1 MRTIELRP
9 EHVRRLAVSC
19 QHLEGPCPPPGD
31 NSRMWEVLRT
41 LRCLQIDPI
50 DVVARSHLLVLRS
63 RLGIYDQQ
71 ELDDLLWKERRLFEY
86 WAHAASIVLAE
97 DFPLHQS
104 MMRGYL
110 VDERSASL
118 RKVADWFRSNT
129 ALRDSVL
136 ERLRA
141 AGPQRTDDFD
151 DHAGVAWQSSGW
163 SSGRNVDRM
172 LDILWTQGTIMVA
185 GRSGKRRLWDLSER
199 CLPSWVDRT
208 PLPET
213 DIVTR
218 AAEHSL
224 RALGAGRKRDIEQYF
239 VRSRYPGLADV
250 IARLVD
256 EGRFVP
262 VTLEDAPARERWYVH
277 ADRLPLVD
285 RILGGDWTP
294 RTTLLS
300 PFDNLICQ
308 RERTNRVWDFD
319 FRSEIYVPKA
329 KRRYG
334 YYVLPILHGDALIGR
349 VAPRLD
355 RTSGTL
361 TLEGVFAEPTAPT
374 GRDTAEAVGRAV
386 TDLAAFLGARRIA
399 PEGPIPAAWRE
410 TLLPVLAAH
419 G

>member
-1 MRTIELRP
+1 MRPIELRP
-9 EHVRRLAVSC
+9 QHARRLAISC
-19 QHLEGPCPPPGD
+19 QHLEGPWPSAGD
-31 NSRMWEVLRT
+31 HGRMWEVLRT
-41 LRCLQIDPI
+41 LRCLQLDPI
-50 DVVARSHLLVLRS
+50 DVVAHSHLLVLWS
-63 RLGIYDQQ
+63 RLGIYDRQ
-71 ELDDLLWKERRLFEY
+71 ELENLLWKERRLFEY
-86 WAHAASIVLAE
+86 WAHAASIVLTE
-97 DFPLHQS
+97 DYQLHQV

-110 VDERSASL
+110 VDEQSVTRQ
-118 RKVADWFRSNT
+118 KIADWFQANT

-136 ERLRA
+136 ERLRDT
-141 AGPQRTDDFD
+141 GPQRTDGFD
-151 DHAGVAWQSSGW
+151 DRAAVAWKSGGW

-172 LDILWTQGTIMVA
+172 LDILWTQGAIMVS

-199 CLPSWVDRT
+199 CLPTWVDRT

-224 RALGAGRKRDIEQYF
+224 RALGVARKKDIEQYF
-239 VRSRYPGLADV
+239 IRSRYPGLADV

-262 VTLEDAPARERWYVH
+262 VALEGASARERWYVH
-277 ADRLPLVD
+277 ADRLPLTE
-285 RILGGDWTP
+285 RIVGGDWTP

-300 PFDNLICQ
+300 PFDNLICH
-308 RERTNRVWDFD
+308 RERTARLWDFD
-319 FRSEIYVPKA
+319 FRSEIYVPKS

-361 TLEGVFAEPTAPT
+361 TLEGVFAEPAAPT
-374 GRDTAEAVGRAV
+374 GKATAEAVGKAV
-386 TDLAAFLGARRIA
+386 TALATFLGARRIEH
-399 PEGPIPAAWRE
+399 EGPVPAQWCDA
-410 TLLPVLAAH
+410 LLPELAAH